1 MQTGSE
7 KQITNSIIKRVSIMK
22 LSRNLLVSIL
32 CLTLLFASC
41 AQICVSAEG
50 LLDQVIDWAVLRTYF
65 VHITNEANVEDYP
78 LPDWSQPEWTLVS
91 ENEQGKIYYLFCVIN
106 GSQSDAFA
114 AILAETMTEEQGVI
128 EYVYASVHPHSQMGD
143 TNADGQIGADD
154 ALRCLQAV
162 VGKYHPQSI
171 DEYMR
176 FLVPDYPRSDSPIRI
191 DAACA
196 LNILKMVV
204 GKY

>member
-1 MQTGSE
+1 MENVDNQHRMILNEVNTM
-7 KQITNSIIKRVSIMK
+7 KILRVI
-22 LSRNLLVSIL
+22 LVSV
-32 CLTLLFASC
+32 F
-41 AQICVSAEG
+41 CVSLISLNFSGVCVAE
-50 LLDQVIDWAVLRTYF
+50 DNRPDIVEDWAVLRTYF
-65 VHITNEANVEDYP
+65 VHITDEARVEDYP

-128 EYVYASVHPHSQMGD
+128 EYVPDDLHPQMGD

-154 ALRCLQAV
+154 ALLCLQVV
-162 VGKYHPQSI
+162 VGKYQPQTM
-171 DEYMR
+171 DEYTR
-176 FLVPDYPRSDSPIRI
+176 FLVPDHPISGSPVII
-191 DAACA
+191 DATCA

>member
-7 KQITNSIIKRVSIMK
+7 KQIMNSIIKRVSIMK

-32 CLTLLFASC
+32 CLMLLFASC

-65 VHITNEANVEDYP
+65 VHITDEANVEDYA

-128 EYVYASVHPHSQMGD
+128 EYVPEREHPQMGD

-154 ALRCLQAV
+154 ALLCLQAV

-176 FLVPDYPRSDSPIRI
+176 FLVPDYTNSGGPIRI